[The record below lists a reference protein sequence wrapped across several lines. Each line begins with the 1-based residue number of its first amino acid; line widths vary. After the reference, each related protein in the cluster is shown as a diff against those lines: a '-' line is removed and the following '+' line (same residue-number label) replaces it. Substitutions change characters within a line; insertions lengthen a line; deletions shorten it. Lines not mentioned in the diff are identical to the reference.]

1 MPTAPA
7 AGGTGQDA
15 MDTSDD
21 FTQPENSGELWQ
33 MPVDVFRAGSMLL
46 FAPLDGSVQP
56 SARLLGL
63 GLMVLGAPLA
73 LVCMPLLALLTFVL
87 FSLSAL
93 WMFYAGETAQFS
105 SEGVVVSSR
114 RRGSIARL
122 NWNAIACARH
132 CDTPPF
138 GLWEIVLR
146 TGDAVPLPMVEGE
159 ALIVACK
166 AAGVPVRRDDRGAGD
181 IRRAFRQKSW
191 SIAAYR

>member
-21 FTQPENSGELWQ
+21 FTQPENPSELWQ

-46 FAPLDGSVQP
+46 FVPINEGLQPLN
-56 SARLLGL
+56 RLLGL

-73 LVCMPLLALLTFVL
+73 LVCITFLALLTFVL

-138 GLWEIVLR
+138 GLWEIVLK
-146 TGDAVPLPMVEGE
+146 TGDVLSIPLVEDK
-159 ALIVACK
+159 ALIAACK
-166 AAGVPVRRDDRGAGD
+166 AAGVFVQREGRVSGEFSE
-181 IRRAFRQKSW
+181 I
-191 SIAAYR
+191 